1 MVEENVSQ
9 ETSNE
14 SSSSVE
20 EVINEFQEEKKA
32 AEKPDFVPTKFWDAE
47 KNEVKLKEFSDSYGN
62 LEKAFHT
69 KVEELTPAVRKQI
82 ESDMVKDRP
91 ETKEG
96 YQVKLSEELQQVEI
110 SNDDPLVNWWKD
122 TCYNSGFN
130 NDIFNEGINQ
140 YLKSSTSS
148 IPDYDNEMQKL
159 GENSKSRIESV
170 NLWLK
175 KQLNDEEYQTMADYL
190 TTADSV
196 KTIEKIMK
204 SNKSGIPTQQTPQSS
219 LDSDE
224 SRKELEKM
232 MKDPR
237 YHHPAHRDSTFVSKV
252 EESFKKIYPDEDAK

>member
-32 AEKPDFVPTKFWDAE
+32 AEKPEFVPTKFWDAE

-219 LDSDE
+219 LDSDDILTVE
-224 SRKELEKM
+224 YLSGTVVG
-232 MKDPR
+232 
-237 YHHPAHRDSTFVSKV
+237 HHA
-252 EESFKKIYPDEDAK
+252 

>member
-1 MVEENVSQ
+1 MSDENTEVVEESQ
-9 ETSNE
+9 QQQDEAQ
-14 SSSSVE
+14 VE
-20 EVINEFQEEKKA
+20 A
-32 AEKPDFVPTKFWDAE
+32 KPDPQLQPPVNTEIPQRPENVPEKFWDAE

-96 YQVKLSEELQQVEI
+96 YQVKLSEELQQVEL

-159 GENSKSRIESV
+159 GENSKSRISQRFKALNNNNDKKNYNLAKKVLNSELKDLESIV
-170 NLWLK
+170 
-175 KQLNDEEYQTMADYL
+175 
-190 TTADSV
+190 
-196 KTIEKIMK
+196 
-204 SNKSGIPTQQTPQSS
+204 
-219 LDSDE
+219 
-224 SRKELEKM
+224 
-232 MKDPR
+232 
-237 YHHPAHRDSTFVSKV
+237 
-252 EESFKKIYPDEDAK
+252 